1 MARNTFKGSGKYG
14 AHVGGA
20 HTKKPAQQKDT
31 PYYTKNRSTLGQ
43 IQGKQVHKKA
53 TKQFSQYDTSAIRPK
68 KSKAGIPIVIV
79 AVLIV
84 AFLAWWFIHPHFEN
98 PKSDVTPGQQVEVTI
113 PEGATTAAIA
123 DQLFEAD
130 VIADVK
136 DFKNAAKAKGVDSA
150 LKPGTYQL
158 LTLMDTDELLTTLS
172 EGPGVYG
179 TKLVVPEGTRL
190 DDLAATVEKE
200 LKIPAADFMEQAKN
214 ASAYEEAYPFVA
226 DAYDGSLEGF
236 LFPKTYDVPDGAD
249 ADAVIRMM
257 LDQFQKEL
265 ADAGLSADGANGLSL
280 AEIVTI
286 ASMIEGETSDPDEL
300 AKVSSVIYNRL
311 DQGIALQIDATVVY
325 ALGDDYSGGAVT
337 YDDLEVDS
345 PYNTYQNAG
354 LPPGPINSPGI
365 EAIKAAANPADTDYL
380 YYLVTGDDGKHS
392 FFENYDEFLAAKE
405 SQ

>member
-14 AHVGGA
+14 AHMGGA
-20 HTKKPAQQKDT
+20 HTKPSSPKKDT
-31 PYYTKNRSTLGQ
+31 PYYTKNRSPMGQ
-43 IQGKQVHKKA
+43 LQGKQVHKKA

-68 KSKAGIPIVIV
+68 KSKAGIPIVII
-79 AVLIV
+79 AILIV

-98 PKSDVTPGQQVEVTI
+98 QKSDVTAGQQVEVTI

-136 DFKNAAKAKGVDSA
+136 DFKKAAKAKGVDSA
-150 LKPGTYQL
+150 LKPRTYQL
-158 LTLMDTDELLTTLS
+158 VTLMDTDELLTTLS

-190 DDLAATVEKE
+190 EELAATVEEE
-200 LKIPAADFMEQAKN
+200 LKIPADDFLAQARN
-214 ASAYEEAYPFVA
+214 ASAYEEDYPFVA

-236 LFPKTYDVPDGAD
+236 LFPKTYDVPEGAD

-257 LDQFQKEL
+257 LDQFETEL
-265 ADAGLSADGANGLSL
+265 ADAGLSTDGANDLSL

-300 AKVSSVIYNRL
+300 ATVSSVIYNRL

-365 EAIKAAANPADTDYL
+365 EALKAAANPEQTDYL

-392 FFENYDEFLAAKE
+392 FFEDYDSFLAAKE